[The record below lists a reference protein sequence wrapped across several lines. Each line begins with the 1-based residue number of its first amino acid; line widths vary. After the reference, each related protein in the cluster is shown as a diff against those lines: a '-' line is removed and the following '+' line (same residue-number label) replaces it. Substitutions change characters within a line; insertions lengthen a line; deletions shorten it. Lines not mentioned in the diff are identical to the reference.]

1 MESYTMCTQIIGE
14 LGNTYTWMGLFMFG
28 FGLFVGVVFQKIQDG
43 EVERTP

>member
-28 FGLFVGVVFQKIQDG
+28 LGISLGLIFSKVGESETLK
-43 EVERTP
+43 